1 MARTE
6 YRVNPKW
13 RVPLCTVTQTLS
25 IAREDADRESIRR
38 KVSFLLKKNRISST
52 GKLAHKLR
60 RLIRHYEYHPETL
73 PSWTDLALYPI
84 EPFELN
90 TPSSDSPQ
98 MITFELNDSDELI
111 EC

>member
-1 MARTE
+1 MARTR

-13 RVPLCTVTQTLS
+13 RVPLCTVTQTLC
-25 IAREDADRESIRR
+25 ITREDADHESIRR
-38 KVSFLLKKNRISST
+38 KVSFLLKKNQISST

-73 PSWTDLALYPI
+73 PTWTELALYPI
-84 EPFELN
+84 EEPVD
-90 TPSSDSPQ
+90 PIAAPSPQ